1 MKLLF
6 SSAAILL
13 LVSGCGRTPVAHK
26 AVSVFDADTKPIKQG
41 FDAAFEKMLRD
52 YPPAPQDKTPKSAS
66 TN

>member
-6 SSAAILL
+6 LFAA
-13 LVSGCGRTPVAHK
+13 VFVFVAGCGRTPGTHK

-52 YPPAPQDKTPKSAS
+52 YPPPPPDKPPAPGSA
-66 TN
+66 N